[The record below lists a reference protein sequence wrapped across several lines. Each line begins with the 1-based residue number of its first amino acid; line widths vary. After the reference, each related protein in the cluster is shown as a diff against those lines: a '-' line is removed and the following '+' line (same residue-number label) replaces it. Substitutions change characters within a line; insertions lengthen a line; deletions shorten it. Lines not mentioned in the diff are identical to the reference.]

1 MALPMLLGTAAKG
14 LAKGSGRAVA
24 SKIMGRKKKVKPS
37 AIAPKQDILGQ
48 QQEQKTGSALVKSP
62 TTAITKA
69 MAPIQKVSTGPVA
82 KGDYLAIIHEKV
94 LTIEKI
100 VTGVYKAEK
109 DNLKAE
115 KQAEKDDDR
124 KNKEQRLETKDKK
137 PEKKKPSLK
146 QLPKLGVF
154 GWLKRFIGNILMG
167 LFLSKMVDFAGL
179 LPKIVRTIDSVT
191 TFLAD
196 FGILMVNALTTFADW
211 GIKAYN
217 FTFGAIEKVSGTLF
231 GENADK
237 VVGLID
243 TALFL
248 TTAIAASMAV
258 ESLMGDDG
266 GDFSSRKPGRRGSPG
281 VTQGRGGRGPRPR
294 IPGTGPRV
302 TGGGGGLKIPKFPRL
317 PFGGIIRRFAGP
329 FINTLLAIFDYKSR
343 KAAGQTNVQ
352 AGVGTG
358 GGVLGS
364 IAGAALAALLFPE
377 PFTSVAGALTL
388 AILGAIGYSA
398 GSGVADK
405 ITGAKGYQEGGRV
418 RRKKVRRGID
428 IRKKKRK
435 KIRLTRPTKEIMA
448 PLPTV
453 DEKKLDPDDVGK
465 NDREWWDFLGW
476 AGTGNAE
483 KPLGQGGK
491 ILAEKTTKVGNELG
505 KNDYFGPILRVAS
518 KLILDQDITS
528 RDYSNIGRGI
538 NLLVDD
544 GIVKNKVGTLG
555 YNQGGLAENLPQ
567 LDVTDWVS
575 KTFEDTLRD
584 DLKKKYLPN
593 SSYGSTSGPGSTPG
607 SRDSVT
613 GEMVPGSSSGARHGS
628 PEMKALLDV
637 LAYAEGTL
645 TNRNGATGP
654 AGYSTWAGYQM
665 HGPSDLT
672 GLTIQEVH
680 DLQTSFMKAGKTAM
694 TGSAVVGRY
703 QFKDLLEHY
712 APQAGLSG
720 GDLFSPEN
728 QDKMAI
734 EEIRKRAG
742 ITTEMLKNQGVT
754 QGYLDKLAPIWASMP
769 YSPKGGGSYYGGQ
782 PSKPAGELKDFY
794 KQRLGIQISE
804 QQARADIIEPGLPET
819 PEMQA
824 GSSGYTVTRSGQTI
838 TNFSQLPA
846 HHTYQRSK
854 DGRGALVQ
862 DFTLY
867 KNKKFFGIPVPSPVS
882 GKVSWAGPAG
892 GGGNWVEL
900 MSDSG
905 QKVELGHFDKI
916 GVKAG
921 QTVKAFSTSLGTQ
934 GFTGNIRPKNKDGTH
949 VHMQAPDEVMKRYV
963 NTLAKYQYGGLVR
976 GPGGIDNV
984 PAMLTAGEIIIDVD
998 SAGPARNLL
1007 LAMNQASD
1015 KAGIIKAIRDYAP
1028 YDARAEQTVIVPEE
1042 SEDAPQVMASGGSS
1056 STTLLPI
1063 LMGSSN
1069 PFEFLEY
1076 QG

>member
-1 MALPMLLGTAAKG
+1 MAIIGALAKG
-14 LAKGSGRAVA
+14 LAKGGGRAVA
-24 SKIMGRKKKVKPS
+24 SNIMGRKKTVKPS
-37 AIAPKQDILGQ
+37 AIAPRQGAQGQ
-48 QQEQKTGSALVKSP
+48 QQGQRKGSALVKSP

-115 KQAEKDDDR
+115 KQAEKDDAR
-124 KNKEQRLETKDKK
+124 KNQEQKLETKDKK
-137 PEKKKPSLK
+137 PEKKKPSLR

-179 LPKIVRTIDSVT
+179 LPGIVRAIDGIT

-196 FGILMVNALTTFADW
+196 FGILMVDALTTFADW

-302 TGGGGGLKIPKFPRL
+302 TGGGGGLKIPRFPRL
-317 PFGGIIRRFAGP
+317 PFGGVVRGLAGP
-329 FINTLLAIFDYKSR
+329 FINTLLAIWDFSSR
-343 KAAGQTNVQ
+343 KSAGQTNVQ
-352 AGVGTG
+352 AGAGTG
-358 GGVLGS
+358 GGILGG
-364 IAGAALAALLFPE
+364 IAGAAIAATLFPE
-377 PFTSVAGALTL
+377 PFSSAAGLITLGILGSLGYALGGAGADKLT
-388 AILGAIGYSA
+388 G
-398 GSGVADK
+398 ADK
-405 ITGAKGYQEGGRV
+405 VGQYQEGGRV

-435 KIRLTRPTKEIMA
+435 KLRLSRPTREIMA

-465 NDREWWDFLGW
+465 NNREWWDFLGW

-491 ILAEKTTKVGNELG
+491 ILAEKTTRVGNELG

-575 KTFEDTLRD
+575 KTFKDTLRD

-593 SSYGSTSGPGSTPG
+593 SSYGSTDGPGSTPG
-607 SRDSVT
+607 ARDSATGELQDLMQGPQLGSSTAPNVAENAHAGFKKIYNLAKQAGDPFPEVTAAQWAIESGYGSSKTGKNNPFGQTGTHPKYGGTTLATPRDPGGGSKTFMNFGSELEAVKFRVKRWVPEYGNAKTPYEALMNIQKHGGNMRYAQGFPSAQHPDGDWMGYVRSVSRIMSENGMDPQRTAKFESTSSSSTSTYASPDLSGTEQGELTEASAKLLQDFPQIKSRGSAPQIYASGLGYWLKKNFIPPAKDPHRRGTGDLGDPPQRGADMEHPDHGQVRASHAGTGHKRGVALDLGSNSASLGGPHAGDQKYMWPYISKFLKQYGLNKHSPYFTLHGRSESFSPVGSRGGPDGGHNDHFHVEFHKGGMVGGSGLVNAVLKT
-613 GEMVPGSSSGARHGS
+613 GEMV
-628 PEMKALLDV
+628 
-637 LAYAEGTL
+637 
-645 TNRNGATGP
+645 
-654 AGYSTWAGYQM
+654 
-665 HGPSDLT
+665 
-672 GLTIQEVH
+672 
-680 DLQTSFMKAGKTAM
+680 
-694 TGSAVVGRY
+694 
-703 QFKDLLEHY
+703 
-712 APQAGLSG
+712 
-720 GDLFSPEN
+720 
-728 QDKMAI
+728 
-734 EEIRKRAG
+734 
-742 ITTEMLKNQGVT
+742 
-754 QGYLDKLAPIWASMP
+754 
-769 YSPKGGGSYYGGQ
+769 
-782 PSKPAGELKDFY
+782 
-794 KQRLGIQISE
+794 
-804 QQARADIIEPGLPET
+804 
-819 PEMQA
+819 
-824 GSSGYTVTRSGQTI
+824 
-838 TNFSQLPA
+838 
-846 HHTYQRSK
+846 
-854 DGRGALVQ
+854 
-862 DFTLY
+862 
-867 KNKKFFGIPVPSPVS
+867 
-882 GKVSWAGPAG
+882 
-892 GGGNWVEL
+892 
-900 MSDSG
+900 
-905 QKVELGHFDKI
+905 
-916 GVKAG
+916 
-921 QTVKAFSTSLGTQ
+921 
-934 GFTGNIRPKNKDGTH
+934 
-949 VHMQAPDEVMKRYV
+949 
-963 NTLAKYQYGGLVR
+963 
-976 GPGGIDNV
+976 
-984 PAMLTAGEIIIDVD
+984 IDVD
-998 SAGPARNLL
+998 STGPAKNLL
-1007 LAMNQASD
+1007 LAINQASSRE
-1015 KAGIIKAIRDYAP
+1015 GIIKAIRDYAP

-1042 SEDAPQVMASGGSS
+1042 SEDVPQVLLSGGSS
-1056 STTLLPI
+1056 STTLLPV

>member
-1 MALPMLLGTAAKG
+1 MAIIGALAKG
-14 LAKGSGRAVA
+14 LVKGGGRAVA
-24 SKIMGRKKKVKPS
+24 SNIMGRKKTVKPS
-37 AIAPKQDILGQ
+37 AIAPRQGAQGQ
-48 QQEQKTGSALVKSP
+48 QQGQRKGSALVKSP

-154 GWLKRFIGNILMG
+154 GWLKRFVGNILMG

-317 PFGGIIRRFAGP
+317 PFGGVVRGLAGP
-329 FINTLLAIFDYKSR
+329 FINTLLAIWDFSSR
-343 KAAGQTNVQ
+343 KSAGQTNVQ
-352 AGVGTG
+352 AGAGTG
-358 GGVLGS
+358 GGILGG
-364 IAGAALAALLFPE
+364 IAGAALAATLFPE
-377 PFTSVAGALTL
+377 PFSSAAGLITLGILGSLGYAFGGAGADKLT
-388 AILGAIGYSA
+388 G
-398 GSGVADK
+398 ADK
-405 ITGAKGYQEGGRV
+405 VGQYQEGGRV

-435 KIRLTRPTKEIMA
+435 KIRLARPTREIMA

-465 NDREWWDFLGW
+465 NNREWWDFLGW

-491 ILAEKTTKVGNELG
+491 ILAEKTTKVGNQLG

-584 DLKKKYLPN
+584 DLKKKYLPS
-593 SSYGSTSGPGSTPG
+593 SSYGSTAGPDSAPG
-607 SRDSVT
+607 VRDSATGELQGGVAGGAVSPSELYKKIGANAEQWNIFRNSVALIESGGDYSIPGGSGMHYDGRYQMGEAAKKDGSKYAGVKYPGHSDDPNAQVRAAYRADKELQEKIFTGFTLANHTYLMGNETYKNSTVERKLQILGYAHNQGMGGAEKWITTGVVGKDGFGTKGTKYTDLIAANFRAKKSGKDLELADNAIDVPSVDMSDTKQGKGTEASNRLLKDYPQIKSQNSPQQIYASGLGYFLKKSGAGRPGKGDFGDPAGGDMEHPDHGGIVASHRGSGHGRGVALDLGGNSATSGSYRDDQRKLWPYISRYLKKYGLNKEPFTPQVLHGRGESFSPVGPSSGADGGHNDHFHVEFHKGGMVGGNGLVNAVLKT
-613 GEMVPGSSSGARHGS
+613 GEMV
-628 PEMKALLDV
+628 
-637 LAYAEGTL
+637 
-645 TNRNGATGP
+645 
-654 AGYSTWAGYQM
+654 
-665 HGPSDLT
+665 
-672 GLTIQEVH
+672 
-680 DLQTSFMKAGKTAM
+680 
-694 TGSAVVGRY
+694 
-703 QFKDLLEHY
+703 
-712 APQAGLSG
+712 
-720 GDLFSPEN
+720 
-728 QDKMAI
+728 
-734 EEIRKRAG
+734 
-742 ITTEMLKNQGVT
+742 
-754 QGYLDKLAPIWASMP
+754 
-769 YSPKGGGSYYGGQ
+769 
-782 PSKPAGELKDFY
+782 
-794 KQRLGIQISE
+794 
-804 QQARADIIEPGLPET
+804 
-819 PEMQA
+819 
-824 GSSGYTVTRSGQTI
+824 
-838 TNFSQLPA
+838 
-846 HHTYQRSK
+846 
-854 DGRGALVQ
+854 
-862 DFTLY
+862 
-867 KNKKFFGIPVPSPVS
+867 
-882 GKVSWAGPAG
+882 
-892 GGGNWVEL
+892 
-900 MSDSG
+900 
-905 QKVELGHFDKI
+905 
-916 GVKAG
+916 
-921 QTVKAFSTSLGTQ
+921 
-934 GFTGNIRPKNKDGTH
+934 
-949 VHMQAPDEVMKRYV
+949 
-963 NTLAKYQYGGLVR
+963 
-976 GPGGIDNV
+976 
-984 PAMLTAGEIIIDVD
+984 IDVD
-998 SAGPARNLL
+998 STGPAKNLL
-1007 LAMNQASD
+1007 LAINQASSRE
-1015 KAGIIKAIRDYAP
+1015 GIIKAIRDYAP
-1028 YDARAEQTVIVPEE
+1028 YDARAEQTIIVPEE
-1042 SEDAPQVMASGGSS
+1042 SEDVPQVLPSGGSS

>member
-24 SKIMGRKKKVKPS
+24 SNIMGRKKTVKPS
-37 AIAPKQDILGQ
+37 AIAPRQGAQGQ
-48 QQEQKTGSALVKSP
+48 QQGQRKGSALVKSP

-137 PEKKKPSLK
+137 PEKKKPSLR

-179 LPKIVRTIDSVT
+179 LPGIVRAIDGIT

-196 FGILMVNALTTFADW
+196 FGILMVDALTTFADW

-302 TGGGGGLKIPKFPRL
+302 TGGGGGLKIPRFPRL
-317 PFGGIIRRFAGP
+317 PFGGVVRGLAGP
-329 FINTLLAIFDYKSR
+329 FINTLLAIWDFSSR
-343 KAAGQTNVQ
+343 KSAGQTNVQ
-352 AGVGTG
+352 AGAGTG
-358 GGVLGS
+358 GGILGG
-364 IAGAALAALLFPE
+364 IAGAAIAATLFPE
-377 PFTSVAGALTL
+377 PFSSAAGLITLGILGSLGYALGGAGADKLT
-388 AILGAIGYSA
+388 G
-398 GSGVADK
+398 ADK
-405 ITGAKGYQEGGRV
+405 VGQYQEGGRV

-435 KIRLTRPTKEIMA
+435 KLRLSRPTREIMA

-465 NDREWWDFLGW
+465 NNREWWDFLGW

-593 SSYGSTSGPGSTPG
+593 SSYGSTDGPGSTPG
-607 SRDSVT
+607 ARDSVT
-613 GEMVPGSSSGARHGS
+613 GEMVPGSS
-628 PEMKALLDV
+628 P
-637 LAYAEGTL
+637 
-645 TNRNGATGP
+645 
-654 AGYSTWAGYQM
+654 
-665 HGPSDLT
+665 
-672 GLTIQEVH
+672 
-680 DLQTSFMKAGKTAM
+680 F
-694 TGSAVVGRY
+694 TGSM
-703 QFKDLLEHY
+703 K
-712 APQAGLSG
+712 
-720 GDLFSPEN
+720 
-728 QDKMAI
+728 
-734 EEIRKRAG
+734 
-742 ITTEMLKNQGVT
+742 
-754 QGYLDKLAPIWASMP
+754 
-769 YSPKGGGSYYGGQ
+769 
-782 PSKPAGELKDFY
+782 
-794 KQRLGIQISE
+794 
-804 QQARADIIEPGLPET
+804 
-819 PEMQA
+819 
-824 GSSGYTVTRSGQTI
+824 
-838 TNFSQLPA
+838 
-846 HHTYQRSK
+846 
-854 DGRGALVQ
+854 GAL
-862 DFTLY
+862 
-867 KNKKFFGIPVPSPVS
+867 I
-882 GKVSWAGPAG
+882 
-892 GGGNWVEL
+892 
-900 MSDSG
+900 
-905 QKVELGHFDKI
+905 
-916 GVKAG
+916 
-921 QTVKAFSTSLGTQ
+921 
-934 GFTGNIRPKNKDGTH
+934 
-949 VHMQAPDEVMKRYV
+949 DES
-963 NTLAKYQYGGLVR
+963 
-976 GPGGIDNV
+976 I
-984 PAMLTAGEIIIDVD
+984 
-998 SAGPARNLL
+998 
-1007 LAMNQASD
+1007 
-1015 KAGIIKAIRDYAP
+1015 
-1028 YDARAEQTVIVPEE
+1028 
-1042 SEDAPQVMASGGSS
+1042 
-1056 STTLLPI
+1056 
-1063 LMGSSN
+1063 
-1069 PFEFLEY
+1069 F
-1076 QG
+1076 